1 MECGMNEAPPNL
13 PPVDGAEP
21 LLGRAELTDRTSAGV
36 FLIASRGAA
45 ILVLGFGGT
54 VALAR
59 LLNPSDFGI
68 IAIGISVTLIGGLL
82 ADGGLGAGL
91 IRRERPPDKEELAS
105 LTALQLGVTLICL
118 AATAAI
124 ALPVA
129 GEAGLAITV
138 MAASMPITVLQF
150 PSRILLERGLFY
162 RPMAAV
168 EVSQVFLFNVV
179 AIALVAAGLGVEGV
193 AIAMVGRAAVGAV
206 LMIRVGPIGF
216 PAPRFSWERIRPL
229 MSFGVRFQAINGA
242 WILREQLL
250 NAVFV
255 AIAGVSVLGLWRL
268 VTRLMQVPEL
278 LLQSLWRVSFPAMSQ
293 WVALRHEVVPVIAR
307 SSGIAAVGVATVMTA
322 LAASA
327 PGLVP
332 SVFGESWREAATA
345 LPPAC
350 LGLAISGSV
359 SVATQ
364 GYLYAMG
371 DASTVMRS
379 VILQALIWLA
389 VTAALLPL
397 VGIAAGG
404 IGWLVSSVAEAMV
417 LGRAVHERTGLNLL
431 GVLSVP
437 LSVATVAGAA
447 GWLFATSAGAT
458 LASGIA
464 GGLIAVALLHT
475 GLLLMSRPLALDSY
489 RFVVRATRAAKRGVG
504 AAL

>member
-1 MECGMNEAPPNL
+1 MNEAPSDPW
-13 PPVDGAEP
+13 PAENADP
-21 LLGRAELTDRTSAGV
+21 LLSGTELTDRASAGV

-68 IAIGISVTLIGGLL
+68 IAIGISVTLIGNLL

-91 IRRERPPDKEELAS
+91 IRRERPPDGKELAS

-118 AATAAI
+118 AVTAAI

-150 PSRILLERGLFY
+150 PSRILLERGLSY

-168 EVSQVFLFNVV
+168 EVSQVFVFNVAAV
-179 AIALVAAGLGVEGV
+179 ALAAAGLGVEGV
-193 AIAMVGRAAVGAV
+193 AIAMVGRSVVGAV
-206 LMIRVGPIGF
+206 LMVRVGPIGF
-216 PAPRFSWERIRPL
+216 LAPHFSWERIRPL
-229 MSFGVRFQAINGA
+229 MAFGVRFQAINGT

-250 NAVFV
+250 NAVV
-255 AIAGVSVLGLWRL
+255 GAIAGVSTLGLWRL

-278 LLQSLWRVSFPAMSQ
+278 LLQALWRVSFPAMSR
-293 WVALRHEVVPVIAR
+293 WVSLRYEVAPVITR
-307 SSGIAAVGVATVMTA
+307 SSGIAAVGVSTVMAA

-332 SVFGESWREAATA
+332 SVFGEAWREAATA

-364 GYLYAMG
+364 GYLYATG
-371 DASTVMRS
+371 DSSIILRS
-379 VILQALIWLA
+379 VLLQALIWLS
-389 VTAALLPL
+389 VTAVLLPL

-404 IGWLVSSVAEAMV
+404 VGWLVSSVAEAVV
-417 LGRAVHERTGLNLL
+417 LGRAVHGKTGVNLL

-437 LSVATVAGAA
+437 LSIATLAGAV

-464 GGLIAVALLHT
+464 GGLIAAALLHV

-489 RFVVRATRAAKRGVG
+489 RFVVRATRAAKQGVG